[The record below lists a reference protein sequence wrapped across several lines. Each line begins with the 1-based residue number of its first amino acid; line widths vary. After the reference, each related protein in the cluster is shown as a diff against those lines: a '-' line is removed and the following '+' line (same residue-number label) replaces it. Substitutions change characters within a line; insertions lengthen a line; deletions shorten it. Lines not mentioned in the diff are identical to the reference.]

1 MKSSLEYILEIRD
14 LTVTYDEM
22 PAIKSIDLSVGN
34 GRIVGVVGESGSG
47 KSTLVSALIGLLS
60 QGANITGGQIL
71 FGGKDLTK
79 ITPHDFRDIRGH
91 QISMVS
97 QDALSALNPVLTIGD
112 HLMDIQFREHIGNA
126 EKRERA
132 IAALESVH
140 MPDPEARLSMYPH
153 ELSGGQKQ
161 RVSIAMAIM
170 MQPKILIAD
179 EPTTALDA
187 TLEVEIISLL
197 KELQKKIGCAMIFVT
212 HHLGVV
218 TSLCDDVVVLHNGVV
233 QEAGIVREVFINP
246 QSQYTKNLL
255 LCDPANIKEKCRQLP
270 TMSTPYKKK
279 IEKKADAKRR
289 IAIDEGPILQIT
301 DLVVKFR
308 KSFGL
313 KHLILRSKPAEITAV
328 DNVSLDLFKGET
340 LAIVG
345 ESGSGKTTLIRSI
358 LQLVSCQSGSITFM
372 GKSPFTRNRKELA
385 SIRRDIALVFQDPI
399 GSLSPRMTIESVIR
413 EALHH
418 DESQNNSIPNEVEKL
433 LLLVGLPADFALRYP
448 HELSGGQAR
457 RVCIARALAQ
467 KPKMIIADEPTAGLD
482 VSIQGEILNLL
493 SELQDSLQL
502 PILIVTHNL
511 NIVRHI
517 SDRMVIM
524 LQGKIVEQGLT
535 EEIFST
541 PKHDYTRRLLASN
554 IHDLPTPKI
563 K

>member
-418 DESQNNSIPNEVEKL
+418 DGSQNNSIPNEVEKL

>member
-14 LTVTYDEM
+14 LTVSYDEM

-97 QDALSALNPVLTIGD
+97 QDAFSALNPVLTIGD

-399 GSLSPRMTIESVIR
+399 GSLSPRMTIESIIR

-418 DESQNNSIPNEVEKL
+418 DGSQNNSIPNEVEKL

>member
-1 MKSSLEYILEIRD
+1 MKTSLEHVLEIRD
-14 LTVTYDEM
+14 LTVAYGEQ
-22 PAIKSIDLSVGN
+22 PAIKSINLSVGN

-60 QGANITGGQIL
+60 HSAKITSGHIL
-71 FGGKDLTK
+71 FSDKDLTK
-79 ITPHDFRDIRGH
+79 ITQHDFRDIRGH

-97 QDALSALNPVLTIGD
+97 QDALSALNPVLTIGN
-112 HLMDIQFREHIGNA
+112 HLLDIQFREKIGNV
-126 EKRERA
+126 EKRKRA

-170 MQPKILIAD
+170 MRPKILIAD

-197 KELQKKIGCAMIFVT
+197 KELQEKIDCAMIFVT

-233 QEAGIVREVFINP
+233 QEAGVVREVFVNP

-255 LCDPANIKEKCRQLP
+255 LCDPAHIKEKCRQLP
-270 TMSTPYKKK
+270 TMSTPHEKK
-279 IEKKADAKRR
+279 IEKKTAAKKR
-289 IAIDEGPILQIT
+289 IVIDEGPILQIR
-301 DLVVKFR
+301 DLVVKFQ
-308 KSFGL
+308 KSFEL
-313 KHLILRSKPAEITAV
+313 KHMILRSKPAEITAV
-328 DNVSLDLFKGET
+328 DSVSLDLFKGET

-358 LQLVSCQSGSITFM
+358 LKLVSCQSGSIAFM
-372 GKSPFTRNRKELA
+372 GKSPLTKDRKELA
-385 SIRRDIALVFQDPI
+385 SIRRDIALVFQDPV
-399 GSLSPRMTIESVIR
+399 GSLSPRMTIESIIR
-413 EALHH
+413 EAMHH
-418 DESQNNSIPNEVEKL
+418 GAPRNISTRNEVERL
-433 LLLVGLPADFALRYP
+433 LLLVGLPAAFASRYP
-448 HELSGGQAR
+448 HEISGGQAR
-457 RVCIARALAQ
+457 RVCVARALAQ
-467 KPKMIIADEPTAGLD
+467 QPKMIIADEPTAGLD

-511 NIVRHI
+511 NVVRHI

-524 LQGKIVEQGLT
+524 LQGKIVEQGFT
-535 EEIFST
+535 EDIFST
-541 PKHDYTRRLLASN
+541 PKHDYTKRLLASN
-554 IHDLPTPKI
+554 IHVLPAP
-563 K
+563 

>member
-1 MKSSLEYILEIRD
+1 MESSLEYILEIRD

-233 QEAGIVREVFINP
+233 QEAGVVREVFINP

-372 GKSPFTRNRKELA
+372 GKSPLTRNRKELA

-399 GSLSPRMTIESVIR
+399 GSLSPRMTIESIIR

-418 DESQNNSIPNEVEKL
+418 DGSQNNSIPNEVEKL

>member
-1 MKSSLEYILEIRD
+1 MESSLEYILEIRD
-14 LTVTYDEM
+14 LTVSYDEM

-233 QEAGIVREVFINP
+233 QEAGVVREVFINP

-372 GKSPFTRNRKELA
+372 GKSPLTRNRKELA

-399 GSLSPRMTIESVIR
+399 GSLSPRMTIESIIR

-418 DESQNNSIPNEVEKL
+418 DGSQNNSIPNEVEKL